1 MRLENIPSPCY
12 VCDEELLENNLKDLA
27 FIKKEAGVKILLAL
41 KGFSMWATFDL
52 VGDYL
57 DGISAGGLYEA
68 KLGQEEMKKE
78 VHTYSPAFT
87 VNTID
92 EIASISDHL
101 IFNSYNQFNAL
112 ARRAK
117 QINSNISIGIRVN
130 PEISVSPVEHYN
142 PCGLYSR
149 LGVTKEN
156 FEFYF
161 NDFSLIDGL
170 HFHALCEQNAD
181 ALKIVLESF
190 EAKFSIYFKYL
201 KWVNFGGGHHITRKD
216 YNKKT
221 LITILK
227 DFKQRYPHL
236 EIYLE
241 PSEAIAWEAGILVA
255 SVVDIIHNDIDIA
268 ILNISAEA
276 HMPDTLLMPYRANIK
291 GSGKSKE
298 KAYTYRIGGNTCLAG
313 DIMGDY
319 SFDNP
324 LSIGQKLI
332 FEDQIHYTFVKNTTF
347 NGVELPSLAL
357 WTKEKNFKLIRS
369 FGYDDFKNRLS

>member
-57 DGISAGGLYEA
+57 DGISASGLYEA

-87 VNTID
+87 NDTID

-117 QINSNISIGIRVN
+117 QINNNISIGIRVN

-227 DFKQRYPHL
+227 GFKQRYPHL

-332 FEDQIHYTFVKNTTF
+332 FEDQIHYTFVKNSTF